1 MEGKMTEKTRFEEF
15 RVTGSEILEK
25 IKEII
30 REGNARRIIFKTE
43 DGKTFMEIP
52 LTVGIVGTL
61 IAPVWAAIGAVAAL
75 ASNLT
80 IVVEKE
86 AGEK

>member
-1 MEGKMTEKTRFEEF
+1 MEEKKKKFEEF
-15 RVTGSEILEK
+15 KVSGSEILEK
-25 IKEII
+25 IKGIL

-52 LTVGIVGTL
+52 VTVGIVGTL

-80 IVVEKE
+80 IVVEREERDK
-86 AGEK
+86 